1 MVASMAKDAIVFAM
15 ANPTPEIMP
24 EDAKKGGARVIA
36 TGRSDFPNQI
46 NNVLVF
52 PGIFRGALD
61 VRATEITENMKAAA
75 ARALASLAKEPVPEE
90 VKKAYGGKEFSFGRD
105 YIVPKPFDP
114 RVIEREAVAVARAAV
129 EDGVAQ
135 EPITD
140 WDGYVMEL
148 RERMKSYWE

>member
-1 MVASMAKDAIVFAM
+1 M
-15 ANPTPEIMP
+15 
-24 EDAKKGGARVIA
+24 
-36 TGRSDFPNQI
+36 
-46 NNVLVF
+46 
-52 PGIFRGALD
+52 
-61 VRATEITENMKAAA
+61 
-75 ARALASLAKEPVPEE
+75 
-90 VKKAYGGKEFSFGRD
+90 
-105 YIVPKPFDP
+105 